1 MSKKRRDRLFAKI
14 RGNTKNVTFNELIKL
29 FEMFDSKI
37 EPPRRGSH
45 YKIRLNSYRLTLP
58 RPHGKHVDEVYV
70 KKAISIF
77 EEIMENEE

>member
-14 RGNTKNVTFNELIKL
+14 SGSTKNVTFNDMIKL
-29 FEMFDSKI
+29 FEMFDFEIK
-37 EPPRRGSH
+37 PPGRGSH
-45 YKIRLNSYRLTLP
+45 YKIRLNAYRLTLP

>member
-14 RGNTKNVTFNELIKL
+14 SGSTKSVAFNELVKL
-29 FEMFDSKI
+29 FEMFDSEV

-45 YKIRLNSYRLTLP
+45 YKIRLKAYRMTLP

-77 EEIMENEE
+77 EEIMKNEE